1 MVFFCDIKHDVIKN
15 VVDRVRDSDR
25 DKKKHIKESNMGL
38 STDAILAIVMPLLGG
53 LGLFLYGMTVMSE
66 GLEKSAGNKL
76 EKIIEKLSGNVF
88 KGVLMGALVTVVI
101 QSSSATTVMVVG
113 FVNAGI
119 MNLTQAIGV
128 IMGANIGTT
137 ITAQLVSINLTML
150 APIAIAI
157 GVGIKLFS
165 KKNKTII
172 LGEIILG
179 FGILFLGMELMKDA
193 LKPLREYEGFVTMIQ
208 SIGAGTL
215 LGAIKGFLLGLLVTA
230 VVQSSSATTGIM
242 VALASTGALPIEA
255 AFPMLLGTNVGTCVT
270 ALLSSISAN
279 RTAKRAAVMHLM
291 FNLLGT
297 LIFFAFF
304 SKLTI
309 YIVTSLGDDPARQ
322 LANAHTFFNVVNTII
337 LLPFASLIVKSVNII
352 IPITQEEKEATTF
365 GIKYLDERILETPT
379 IALGQVVKEVLH
391 MGNLAKM
398 SLDSAVSALKNNDQK
413 GIEKTFKIEKT
424 INSLEREISEY
435 LIKLSNT
442 AIDNDDRKV
451 LDGLFSTINDLERV
465 GDHAENIAELALY
478 KIDNNVHFS
487 DKAVLELDDMV
498 SKVFEAY
505 DLSLEAMKEENR
517 YKAQKVIEI
526 EGVVDEMEKTLRK
539 KHIARLNEGRCE
551 TSSGIIFLDMLS
563 NLERISDHSSNIAL
577 AVLDV
582 SEH

>member
-1 MVFFCDIKHDVIKN
+1 MDFSLD
-15 VVDRVRDSDR
+15 
-25 DKKKHIKESNMGL
+25 
-38 STDAILAIVMPLLGG
+38 TILAIIMPLLGG

-88 KGVLMGALVTVVI
+88 KGVLMGALVTVII

-137 ITAQLVSINLTML
+137 ITAQLVSIDLTML
-150 APIAIAI
+150 APVAIAI

-165 KKNKTII
+165 KKNKRII

-193 LKPLREYEGFVTMIQ
+193 LKPLREYEGFVLMIK

-215 LGAIKGFLLGLLVTA
+215 LGTIKGFLLGLLVTA

-270 ALLSSISAN
+270 ALLSSIGAN
-279 RTAKRAAVMHLM
+279 RTAKRAAVMHLL

-297 LIFFAFF
+297 MIFFVFF

-309 YIVTSLGDDPARQ
+309 HIVTSLGDDPARQ
-322 LANAHTFFNVVNTII
+322 LANAHTFFNVLNTII
-337 LLPFASLIVKSVNII
+337 LLPFAGLIVKSVNLL

-365 GIKYLDERILETPT
+365 GVKYLDERILETPT

-398 SLDSAVSALKNNDQK
+398 SLDSAIGALKNNDQK

-424 INSLEREISEY
+424 INTLEREISEY

-442 AIDNDDRKV
+442 PIDNDDRKI
-451 LDGLFSTINDLERV
+451 LDGLFSTINDIERV
-465 GDHAENIAELALY
+465 GDHADNIAELALY

-487 DKAVLELDDMV
+487 DKAVLELDEMV
-498 SKVFEAY
+498 AKVFEAY
-505 DLSLEAMKEENR
+505 DLALEAMKEENR
-517 YKAQKVIEI
+517 YKAQKVIEV

-539 KHIARLNEGRCE
+539 KHITRLNEGRCE
-551 TSSGIIFLDMLS
+551 MSSGIIFLDMLS

>member
-1 MVFFCDIKHDVIKN
+1 MNFF
-15 VVDRVRDSDR
+15 S
-25 DKKKHIKESNMGL
+25 KEMI
-38 STDAILAIVMPLLGG
+38 AIIMPLLGG

-76 EKIIEKLSGNVF
+76 EKIIEKLSGNIF
-88 KGVLMGALVTVVI
+88 KGVLMGTLVTVVI

-150 APIAIAI
+150 APIAIAL

-165 KKNKTII
+165 KKNKTVVI
-172 LGEIILG
+172 GEIILG

-193 LKPLREYEGFVTMIQ
+193 LSPLKEYEGFKSMIA
-208 SIGAGTL
+208 SIGAGSFLSTL
-215 LGAIKGFLLGLLVTA
+215 KGFAIGLGVTA
-230 VVQSSSATTGIM
+230 IVQSSSATTGIM

-291 FNLLGT
+291 FNVIGT
-297 LIFFAFF
+297 LIFILFL
-304 SKLTI
+304 STITVKL
-309 YIVTSLGDDPARQ
+309 VTASSDDPARQ
-322 LANAHTFFNVVNTII
+322 LANAHTLFNVVNTIL
-337 LLPFASLIVKSVNII
+337 LLPFASLIVKSVGFI
-352 IPITQEEKEATTF
+352 IPVTAEEKEATTF

-379 IALGQVVKEVLH
+379 IAMGQVVKEVLH
-391 MGNLAKM
+391 MGNVAKM
-398 SLDSAVSALKNNDQK
+398 SLESAIKAIKENDQK
-413 GIEKTFKIEKT
+413 SIEKTFKIEKT
-424 INSLEREISEY
+424 VNSLEREISEY
-435 LIKLSNT
+435 LVKLSN
-442 AIDNDDRKV
+442 APLDHEDRMV
-451 LDGLFSTINDLERV
+451 IDGLFSTINDIERV
-465 GDHAENIAELALY
+465 GDHADNIAELALY
-478 KIDNNVHFS
+478 KIDNNVTFS
-487 DKAVLELDDMV
+487 EKAILELDEMV
-498 SKVFEAY
+498 ARVMESYELALESLKSK
-505 DLSLEAMKEENR
+505 NR
-517 YKAQKVIEI
+517 YIAQKVIEI
-526 EGVVDEMEKTLRK
+526 EGVVDEMEKRLRK
-539 KHIARLNEGRCE
+539 KHITRLNEGRCE

-582 SEH
+582 SQH

>member
-1 MVFFCDIKHDVIKN
+1 MNFF
-15 VVDRVRDSDR
+15 S
-25 DKKKHIKESNMGL
+25 KEMI
-38 STDAILAIVMPLLGG
+38 AIIMPLLGG

-76 EKIIEKLSGNVF
+76 EKIIEKLSGNIF
-88 KGVLMGALVTVVI
+88 KGVLMGTLVTVVI

-150 APIAIAI
+150 APIAIAL

-165 KKNKTII
+165 KKNKTVVI
-172 LGEIILG
+172 GEIILG

-193 LKPLREYEGFVTMIQ
+193 LSPLKEYEGFKSMIA
-208 SIGAGTL
+208 SIGAGSFLSTL
-215 LGAIKGFLLGLLVTA
+215 KGFAIGLGVTA
-230 VVQSSSATTGIM
+230 IVQSSSATTGIM

-291 FNLLGT
+291 FNVIGT
-297 LIFFAFF
+297 LIFILFL
-304 SKLTI
+304 STITVKL
-309 YIVTSLGDDPARQ
+309 VTASSDDPARQ
-322 LANAHTFFNVVNTII
+322 LANAHTLFNVVNTIL
-337 LLPFASLIVKSVNII
+337 LLPFASLIVKSVGFI
-352 IPITQEEKEATTF
+352 IPVTAEEKEATTF

-379 IALGQVVKEVLH
+379 IAMGQVVKEVLH
-391 MGNLAKM
+391 MGNVAKM
-398 SLDSAVSALKNNDQK
+398 SLESAIKAIKENDQK
-413 GIEKTFKIEKT
+413 SIDKTFKIEKT
-424 INSLEREISEY
+424 VNSLEREISEY
-435 LIKLSNT
+435 LVKLSN
-442 AIDNDDRKV
+442 APLDHEDRMV
-451 LDGLFSTINDLERV
+451 IDGLFSTINDIERV
-465 GDHAENIAELALY
+465 GDHADNIAELALY
-478 KIDNNVHFS
+478 KIDNNVTFS
-487 DKAVLELDDMV
+487 EKAILELDEMV
-498 SKVFEAY
+498 ARVMESYELALESLKSK
-505 DLSLEAMKEENR
+505 NR
-517 YKAQKVIEI
+517 YIAQKVIEI
-526 EGVVDEMEKTLRK
+526 EGVVDEMEKRLRK
-539 KHIARLNEGRCE
+539 KHITRLNEGRCE

-582 SEH
+582 SQH